1 MRALALLIAGAVA
14 FAPPRTHAGPRRAP
28 ARAPAAARLRV
39 TRDREED
46 VVADSAVGVVIT
58 RDEVDAAV
66 DADAVG
72 LLAAV
77 SDDELLA
84 EMSRRGLAG
93 GGGSGALPGAREL
106 FEGELFSQ
114 AHAPLDDE
122 ATRAWDALDAEEREG
137 FDWEMEKARRA
148 LEAVPPWLGGPSFW
162 RENVIEPAPESIY
175 AEYSGTTMPGAKP
188 GGIDTFRIL
197 LNNILQFL
205 LGNDSQDGAKVA
217 SWDVQGA
224 FSRAG
229 PKEFLSAVASGDLQ
243 RLVGG
248 PLFLLLQKYY
258 LEDGPI
264 YKLAFGPRSFLVI
277 SDPVA
282 SKHVL
287 RTNAAGYDKG
297 MLAEILAPIMGQGL
311 IPADPDVWRKRRRV
325 LVPGFHRRWLER
337 MTGLFSECSVGLLA
351 ELDAAAATA
360 ASADARAQWPPAPD
374 VATWRRW
381 RREGAAGAARLA
393 AEHGVVDM
401 EEKFCSVSLDII
413 GRAVFNY
420 DFESARAESPVV
432 KAVYRLL
439 KEAEHRTTALLPYW
453 DLPYADRIFPSQV
466 EFKRDIGLLNDKL
479 DMLIADAMATR
490 EEADLED
497 LEAREADDASL
508 LRFLVDMR
516 GEEANDKQLRDD
528 LMTMLI
534 AGHETTAALLTWTL
548 YELFHPSGRA
558 GAHLSAVR
566 EEVDRVVGDRDRLGY
581 DDVVALERTRACLTE
596 GLRMYPEPP
605 LLIRRALDDDALP
618 CGIPG
623 GEGITGTTTPRRGR

>member
-1 MRALALLIAGAVA
+1 M
-14 FAPPRTHAGPRRAP
+14 
-28 ARAPAAARLRV
+28 
-39 TRDREED
+39 
-46 VVADSAVGVVIT
+46 ADSAVGVVIT

-277 SDPVA
+277 SDP
-282 SKHVL
+282 
-287 RTNAAGYDKG
+287 
-297 MLAEILAPIMGQGL
+297 
-311 IPADPDVWRKRRRV
+311 
-325 LVPGFHRRWLER
+325 
-337 MTGLFSECSVGLLA
+337 
-351 ELDAAAATA
+351 
-360 ASADARAQWPPAPD
+360 
-374 VATWRRW
+374 
-381 RREGAAGAARLA
+381 
-393 AEHGVVDM
+393 
-401 EEKFCSVSLDII
+401 
-413 GRAVFNY
+413 
-420 DFESARAESPVV
+420 
-432 KAVYRLL
+432 
-439 KEAEHRTTALLPYW
+439 
-453 DLPYADRIFPSQV
+453 DLH
-466 EFKRDIGLLNDKL
+466 LLN
-479 DMLIADAMATR
+479 
-490 EEADLED
+490 
-497 LEAREADDASL
+497 
-508 LRFLVDMR
+508 
-516 GEEANDKQLRDD
+516 
-528 LMTMLI
+528 
-534 AGHETTAALLTWTL
+534 ALKN
-548 YELFHPSGRA
+548 
-558 GAHLSAVR
+558 
-566 EEVDRVVGDRDRLGY
+566 
-581 DDVVALERTRACLTE
+581 
-596 GLRMYPEPP
+596 
-605 LLIRRALDDDALP
+605 
-618 CGIPG
+618 
-623 GEGITGTTTPRRGR
+623 